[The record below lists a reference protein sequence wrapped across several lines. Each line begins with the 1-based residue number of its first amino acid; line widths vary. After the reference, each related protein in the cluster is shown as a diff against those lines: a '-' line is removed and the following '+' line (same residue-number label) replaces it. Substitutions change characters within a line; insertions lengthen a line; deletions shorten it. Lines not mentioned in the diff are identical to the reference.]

1 MSHDVVVLGAGLAG
15 LSAAR
20 DLALAGSDVLVLE
33 ARERVGGRVEQTTL
47 ADGRVVELG
56 GELTGEFQHAYLGLA
71 AELGL
76 NIESSYVEASGE
88 DSYNLIEGVIRGDW
102 MAAEQRADHDRV
114 EAKFCELALS
124 VDPDD
129 PWSHPN
135 AAMLDNTSLADW
147 LRSAGGDEAV
157 VRERALFHLGLADG
171 SPERLSLLAE
181 LRKQAAAGASGFY
194 DSVCWEGLRVAEGSA
209 SVALRMAD
217 ELGER
222 VRLGAPVAKVLISK
236 SGCTVTLV
244 SGEQLEAAAVVS
256 AMPVGP
262 LRDVEISG
270 VSGARLQSLARQRS
284 AVAAK
289 VVAGYSSPIWEE
301 VGANGLAYGE
311 GLIGS
316 CWTQAPPAVVSMLV
330 GPERIGVLLAAA
342 SEEEVCSDI
351 THELARIFG
360 GGMLDP
366 QEIFYRPWGVDPWT
380 QGYVTQWRVGDVL
393 GVGPLHGTHEPPF
406 YVCGSDQWVCGYMEG
421 AVRTGRGAAAAAL
434 GLPAPEFEPV
444 PGR

>member
-1 MSHDVVVLGAGLAG
+1 MGRDVIVLGAGLAG

-33 ARERVGGRVEQTTL
+33 ARQRVGGRVEQAIL
-47 ADGRVVELG
+47 ADGRIVQLG
-56 GELTGEFQHAYLGLA
+56 GELTGDFQHAYLGLA
-71 AELGL
+71 GELGL
-76 NIESSYVEASGE
+76 TIESSYVEASGE
-88 DSYNLIEGVIRGDW
+88 DSFDLIDRVVRGDW
-102 MAAEQRADHDRV
+102 MTAEQRANHDRV
-114 EAKFCELALS
+114 EARFCELAAT

-129 PWSHPN
+129 PWSHSD
-135 AAMLDNTSLADW
+135 AAMLDRTSLATW
-147 LRSAGGDEAV
+147 LRSEGGGDEAV

-181 LRKQAAAGASGFY
+181 LRKQAAAGATGFY
-194 DSVCWEGLRVAEGSA
+194 DDRWEGLRVAEGSA

-217 ELGER
+217 ELGDR
-222 VRLGAPVAKVLISK
+222 VRLGAPVSKVDVASG
-236 SGCTVTLV
+236 GCTVTLI
-244 SGEQLEAAAVVS
+244 SGEQLEAAAVIS

-262 LRDVEISG
+262 LRDIEITG
-270 VSGARLQSLARQRS
+270 VSSARLRSLARQRS
-284 AVAAK
+284 AVTAK
-289 VVAGYSSPIWEE
+289 VVAGYSSPFWEQ

-316 CWTQAPPAVVSMLV
+316 CWTQAPRGVISVLI
-330 GPERIGVLLAAA
+330 GPERIGVLLAAG
-342 SEEEVCSDI
+342 SDEEVCSDI
-351 THELARIFG
+351 VKELARLYG
-360 GGMLDP
+360 DEMLEP

-380 QGYVTQWRVGDVL
+380 KGYVTQWRVGDVL

-434 GLPAPEFEPV
+434 GRPAPQFGPQA
-444 PGR
+444 G